1 MEELAQRVWQL
12 AYDLYPHKEM
22 GRKGCATGG
31 VFQITGK
38 GDHSSECFH
47 HFHGF
52 YKCQSTSRWYGSVKK
67 RGKQSIGKTR
77 GGWNTK
83 IHMVAA
89 SDREAIAFTLSPG
102 QAGDAPEG
110 RKLLETL
117 ELSNSQIHLIMDRA
131 YEGENTRELASEL
144 GFIPVVPPK
153 RNRNS
158 PWEYDKELYKL
169 RNQVER
175 LFRRIKR
182 FRRIF
187 TRYDKLDIM
196 FSAFIFLALI
206 LDSLSLC

>member
-1 MEELAQRVWQL
+1 
-12 AYDLYPHKEM
+12 
-22 GRKGCATGG
+22 
-31 VFQITGK
+31 
-38 GDHSSECFH
+38 
-47 HFHGF
+47 
-52 YKCQSTSRWYGSVKK
+52 
-67 RGKQSIGKTR
+67 
-77 GGWNTK
+77 
-83 IHMVAA
+83 MVAA